1 MTTMLITERQAF
13 MALSG
18 LIAKDWETTLCSDE
32 YLFMIELAK
41 FADPHGFSYNTPEFI
56 ERKKAQAEIQLQ
68 EEKEEEE
75 FGEEIKRKEAEEFD
89 QWLIDR
95 FGQS

>member
-18 LIAKDWETTLCSDE
+18 LIAKEWETTLCSDE
-32 YLFMIELAK
+32 YLFMVELAK

-56 ERKKAQAEIQLQ
+56 ERKEAQAEIRLQ

-75 FGEEIKRKEAEEFD
+75 DRKSTR
-89 QWLIDR
+89 LN
-95 FGQS
+95 SSH

>member
-18 LIAKDWETTLCSDE
+18 LIAKEWETTLCSDE
-32 YLFMIELAK
+32 YLFMVELAK

-56 ERKKAQAEIQLQ
+56 ERRSEEHTSELQ
-68 EEKEEEE
+68 
-75 FGEEIKRKEAEEFD
+75 
-89 QWLIDR
+89 
-95 FGQS
+95 SH